1 MREVR
6 SWADLGLRLAL
17 VPASKCYKK
26 VRREEVRP
34 LLLQRALID
43 NAVEEQNVAADGAF
57 ARIHM
62 PDKNNID
69 VFLDPGY
76 NSGGVCKKSNCA
88 AN

>member
-6 SWADLGLRLAL
+6 SWADLSLRLAL

-26 VRREEVRP
+26 GTREEARP

-43 NAVEEQNVAADGAF
+43 NAVEEQNVAADGAL
-57 ARIHM
+57 AGINV